1 MKVTRLPKQS
11 NNQKELIP
19 QSNYNKQEQLQ
30 EQYCYKP
37 YRTLH
42 NY

>member
-1 MKVTRLPKQS
+1 MKQTIITKIEFI
-11 NNQKELIP
+11 KGTTYDKLI
-19 QSNYNKQEQLQ
+19 NKQE
-30 EQYCYKP
+30 EKEGQYCYKP